1 MEQSGRRIRLFFS
14 SDNSNFCFLT
24 NLILFLQMALISQ
37 ISVIFCQARKKSAK
51 KQEKSLFCFADDT
64 FKIKEI

>member
-37 ISVIFCQARKKSAK
+37 ISVIFLQIPVDRCAHSRISGAPILK
-51 KQEKSLFCFADDT
+51 
-64 FKIKEI
+64 